1 MSVQDS
7 KLPPPPVLTPPLKA
21 AAKFNG
27 VDVSTFRF
35 ENNWIQWLVHLKAK
49 VDVIDSTVVSLGGLG
64 GTPGIPAQDSS
75 GAFAART
82 IVGTAGR
89 VTVTNGNGAAGNPT
103 IDIDSNVAFRNVVNT
118 WTAGQVWNSGATFG
132 GTINFNVSPV
142 YAVAAIVDAVDDAAA
157 ATAGVPVGG
166 TYRTGSVL
174 KLRVV

>member
-1 MSVQDS
+1 MSVETQ
-7 KLPPPPVLTPPLKA
+7 KLPPVPQLVAPLTKVAPSEKWELR
-21 AAKFNG
+21 
-27 VDVSTFRF
+27 DLRF
-35 ENNWIQWLVHLKAK
+35 ESSWLQWFVQLRAK

-103 IDIDSNVAFRNVVNT
+103 IDIDSNVAFKNVVNT

-132 GTINFNVSPV
+132 GTINFNVRPV